1 MVTGLK
7 SGVGRK
13 SAANGFKRFM
23 SREGKSWLF
32 ILPWFIIFMIF
43 TVVPFISSV
52 VLSFTNF
59 NMIETPQFTGLINYS
74 RLMWEDDVFGIA
86 LKNTLLL
93 AIVTGPA
100 GFLLSFVF
108 AWGINELTPRFRA
121 LLTLMF
127 YTPALAG
134 NVYYI
139 WKFIFASDSYGL
151 MNGYLMRL
159 GLLAEARAW
168 LTDPNYAMGVVIL
181 VVLWMSA
188 GTSFLAFIAG
198 LQALDR
204 DLFEAGAI
212 DGIRNRW
219 QELWF
224 ISLPQ
229 MKPQILLG
237 AVFSISD
244 AFAIGYQCQ
253 ELTGFPSTDY
263 CTHTIL
269 LHINDYG
276 YTRFEMG
283 YASAI
288 QVVLFA
294 MMLLTWYIINRC
306 LAKWGTD

>member
-1 MVTGLK
+1 MQARL
-7 SGVGRK
+7 
-13 SAANGFKRFM
+13 KRFLLKD
-23 SREGKSWLF
+23 GKSYLF
-32 ILPWFIIFMIF
+32 ILPWFTIFLIF
-43 TVVPFISSV
+43 TVIPFASSV

-59 NMIETPQFTGLINYS
+59 NMLETPDFIGTLNYV
-74 RLMWEDDVFGIA
+74 RLLWEDDVFSIA
-86 LKNTLLL
+86 VKNTLLL

-100 GFLLSFVF
+100 GFLLSFLF
-108 AWGINELTPRFRA
+108 AWGINELSPKWRA
-121 LLTLMF
+121 LMTLMF
-127 YTPALAG
+127 YTPSLAG

-151 MNGYLMRL
+151 MNGMLMRL
-159 GLLAEARAW
+159 GVLAEPLAW
-168 LTDPNYAMGVVIL
+168 LTDPAYAMGVVIL

-188 GTSFLAFIAG
+188 GTSFLTFIAG
-198 LQALDR
+198 LQALDSS
-204 DLFEAGAI
+204 LFEAGAI
-212 DGIRNRW
+212 DGVRNRW

-237 AVFSISD
+237 AVFSISG

-294 MMLLTWYIINRC
+294 MMLITWYIINTC

>member
-1 MVTGLK
+1 MTGAGLK
-7 SGVGRK
+7 K
-13 SAANGFKRFM
+13 FCQKD
-23 SREGKSWLF
+23 GKSWLF
-32 ILPWFIIFMIF
+32 ILPWFSVFLVF
-43 TVVPFISSV
+43 TVIPFISSI

-59 NMIETPQFTGLINYS
+59 NMIQPPEFVGVLNYA
-74 RLMWEDDVFGIA
+74 RLMWEDDVFAVA

-108 AWGINELTPRFRA
+108 AWGINELSPKFRA

-139 WKFIFASDSYGL
+139 WKFIFAGDSYGL
-151 MNGYLMRL
+151 MNGWLMRL
-159 GLLAEARAW
+159 GLLDEPRAW
-168 LTDPNYAMGVVIL
+168 LTDPAYAMGIVIV

-204 DLFEAGAI
+204 EQFEAGAI
-212 DGIRNRW
+212 DGVRNRW

-237 AVFSISD
+237 AVFSISG
-244 AFAIGYQCQ
+244 AFAIGYQCA

-283 YASAI
+283 YASAV

-294 MMLLTWYIINRC
+294 MMLVTWYIINRC

>member
-1 MVTGLK
+1 MLAKLK
-7 SGVGRK
+7 NFIK
-13 SAANGFKRFM
+13 KD
-23 SREGKSWLF
+23 GKSYLFMMPWL
-32 ILPWFIIFMIF
+32 IIFMIF
-43 TVVPFISSV
+43 TVIPFASSV

-59 NMIETPQFTGLINYS
+59 NMIEKPQFVGFINYS
-74 RLMWEDDVFGIA
+74 RLLWEDDIFGIA
-86 LKNTLLL
+86 VKNTLLL

-108 AWGINELTPRFRA
+108 AWGINELSPKFRA

-127 YTPALAG
+127 YTPSLAG
-134 NVYYI
+134 NIYYI
-139 WKFIFASDSYGL
+139 WKFIFSGDSYGL
-151 MNGYLMRL
+151 MNGWLMNL
-159 GLLAEARAW
+159 GILSEPVPW
-168 LTDPNYAMGVVIL
+168 LTDTRYAMSIVIF

-198 LQALDR
+198 LQALDKE
-204 DLFEAGAI
+204 LFEAGAI
-212 DGIRNRW
+212 DGVRNRW

-237 AVFSISD
+237 AVFSISG
-244 AFAIGYQCQ
+244 AFAIGYQCVG
-253 ELTGFPSTDY
+253 LTGFPSTDY

-276 YTRFEMG
+276 YNRFEMG

-294 MMLLTWYIINRC
+294 MMLVTWYITNRC

>member
-1 MVTGLK
+1 MVTGLNR
-7 SGVGRK
+7 GAGRK
-13 SAANGFKRFM
+13 GGLRGFRRFM
-23 SREGKSWLF
+23 RGDGKSWLF
-32 ILPWFIIFMIF
+32 ILPWFIIFMVF
-43 TVVPFISSV
+43 TVVPFAASV

-59 NMIETPQFTGLINYS
+59 NMIEMPQFTGLINYA
-74 RLMWEDDVFGIA
+74 RLLWEDDVFTIA

-127 YTPALAG
+127 YTPSLAG

-159 GLLAEARAW
+159 GILAEPRAW

-237 AVFSISD
+237 AVFSISG

-283 YASAI
+283 YASAV
-288 QVVLFA
+288 QVVLFS
-294 MMLLTWYIINRC
+294 MMLLTWYVINRC

>member
-1 MVTGLK
+1 MQARL
-7 SGVGRK
+7 
-13 SAANGFKRFM
+13 KRFFQQN
-23 SREGKSWLF
+23 GKSYLF
-32 ILPWFIIFMIF
+32 ILPWFVIFFIF
-43 TVVPFISSV
+43 TVVPFASSV
-52 VLSFTNF
+52 VLSFTSF
-59 NMIETPQFTGLINYS
+59 NMIETPKFIGVLNYT
-74 RLMWEDDVFGIA
+74 RLLWEDDVFAIA

-93 AIVTGPA
+93 AVITGPA

-108 AWGINELTPRFRA
+108 AWGINELSPKSRA

-127 YTPALAG
+127 YTPTLAG

-139 WKFIFASDSYGL
+139 WKFIFASDPYGL
-151 MNGYLMRL
+151 MNGWLMRL
-159 GLLAEARAW
+159 GLLSEPVAW
-168 LTDPNYAMGVVIL
+168 LTDPAYAMGIVIVVI
-181 VVLWMSA
+181 LWMSA

-198 LQALDR
+198 LQALDPQ
-204 DLFEAGAI
+204 LFEAGAI

-237 AVFSISD
+237 AVFSISG
-244 AFAIGYQCQ
+244 AFAIGYQCA

-283 YASAI
+283 YASAV

-294 MMLLTWYIINRC
+294 MMLITWYIVNRC

>member
-1 MVTGLK
+1 MTISK
-7 SGVGRK
+7 D
-13 SAANGFKRFM
+13 AAFRRFF
-23 SREGKSWLF
+23 RQNGKSYLF
-32 ILPWFIIFMIF
+32 ILPWFIIFFVF
-43 TVVPFISSV
+43 TVLPFLSSLY
-52 VLSFTNF
+52 LSLTDF
-59 NMIETPQFTGLINYS
+59 NMIETPQFIGLQNFG
-74 RLMWEDDVFGIA
+74 RLLWDDDVFMIA

-108 AWGINELTPRFRA
+108 AWALNELRPKARA
-121 LLTLMF
+121 ILTLAF
-127 YTPALAG
+127 YAPSLAG

-139 WKFIFASDSYGL
+139 WKFIFSSDAYGL
-151 MNGYLMRL
+151 ANGWLM
-159 GLLAEARAW
+159 GLSIIAEPIEW
-168 LTDPNYAMGVVIL
+168 LTDPNYAMGIVIF

-198 LQALDR
+198 LQALDKE
-204 DLFEAGAI
+204 LFEAGAI
-212 DGIRNRW
+212 DGVRNRW

-229 MKPQILLG
+229 MKPQIMLG
-237 AVFSISD
+237 AVFSISG
-244 AFAIGYQCQ
+244 AFAIGYQCA

-276 YTRFEMG
+276 FTRMEMG
-283 YASAI
+283 YASAV

-294 MMLLTWYIINRC
+294 MMLATWYIVNRC
-306 LAKWGTD
+306 LSKWGTD